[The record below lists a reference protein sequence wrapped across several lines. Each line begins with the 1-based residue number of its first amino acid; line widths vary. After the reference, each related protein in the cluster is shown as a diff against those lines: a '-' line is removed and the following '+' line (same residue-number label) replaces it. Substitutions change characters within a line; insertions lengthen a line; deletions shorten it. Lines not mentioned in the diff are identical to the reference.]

1 MAGVDSMTASGIPGA
16 APMADPTEPRHQ
28 HHYTFAFR
36 GIPSLVFGDDG
47 RMFAAIACTRGEVAR
62 QIWKS
67 TGGSESDAEQIMV
80 TLVRLLTHDVAVIT
94 MPPVKQC
101 PEAIFVGI
109 ARPHGA
115 PESND
120 ESSPLRVF
128 FLEAGV
134 AGPVLGEVTADGRHG
149 SQAKTCKPELEHFV
163 ALLDHE
169 LTA

>member
-1 MAGVDSMTASGIPGA
+1 MTTSAIPGA

-36 GIPSLVFGDDG
+36 GIPSMVFDDDG
-47 RMFAAIACTRGEVAR
+47 RMFAAIACTRGAVAR
-62 QIWKS
+62 QIWTT

-94 MPPVKQC
+94 MPPAKQC
-101 PEAIFVGI
+101 PEAIFIGI
-109 ARPHGA
+109 ARPHGTR
-115 PESND
+115 ESGD
-120 ESSPLRVF
+120 ESSPMRVF

-149 SQAKTCKPELEHFV
+149 SQAKTCKPQLEHFV
-163 ALLDHE
+163 ALLDDE
-169 LTA
+169 LAA